1 MPEVY
6 CVRAEYGS
14 YAKQFIEGGYVAI
27 GWSDIGDVSKLKTKD
42 QIYPLYKNAYPQDTS
57 NLVIGQQVGQ
67 IARFLFDIQAGDYV
81 ITPDANTELL
91 HVGIVE
97 QDPSY
102 YYGNEK
108 DGCPYLHRRRT
119 KWLPG
124 TYKRSAFSVPFQN
137 TIRASL
143 TVFYISHR
151 DHFFGVIGKNEL
163 IPNTP
168 KDSHDPYFDVLD
180 QVLELDAKEFE
191 VLVTHLLAA
200 LGFEGAE
207 HTGKT
212 GDGGVDATGELNVSN
227 LAKVK
232 LFCSGQTLQIGNE
245 NQFEH
250 GQGATTVHSRRG
262 PGCIYYDG
270 GLSSRRQR
278 GCP

>member
-1 MPEVY
+1 
-6 CVRAEYGS
+6 
-14 YAKQFIEGGYVAI
+14 
-27 GWSDIGDVSKLKTKD
+27 
-42 QIYPLYKNAYPQDTS
+42 
-57 NLVIGQQVGQ
+57 
-67 IARFLFDIQAGDYV
+67 
-81 ITPDANTELL
+81 
-91 HVGIVE
+91 
-97 QDPSY
+97 
-102 YYGNEK
+102 
-108 DGCPYLHRRRT
+108 
-119 KWLPG
+119 
-124 TYKRSAFSVPFQN
+124 
-137 TIRASL
+137 
-143 TVFYISHR
+143 
-151 DHFFGVIGKNEL
+151 
-163 IPNTP
+163 
-168 KDSHDPYFDVLD
+168 
-180 QVLELDAKEFE
+180 